1 MMERDTVWKAMA
13 TAYRGA
19 EGDLP
24 DRLMAAL
31 AAGQGEGG
39 DIRGMQSAA
48 IVVVAAEP
56 TGTEWG
62 DRLLDLRVE
71 DHATPVDEL
80 ARLVRLW
87 RAYGHAER
95 AEELELTHDLDG
107 AMRERFT
114 SPADPARPSRAGVL
128 GGGGDGPAGRLD
140 DARRTIAV
148 AHAAGP
154 GWAELLRR
162 VVADGQVPLDEE
174 GAGTPR
180 RGARRNRC
188 REHATAAQRE
198 PRRRRASRSEITT
211 SRPRSSRTRGS
222 GTSSGSDSRSGA
234 SPDHLGQLGLRERQ
248 LQHDRLALDPAV
260 ACGERREGP
269 ASRPARSR
277 KTRSDVCSVISRA
290 RPPSARSM
298 PSATPGCR
306 WTASSSVA
314 RSSATRI
321 VGSRVVAEADRGRP
335 STAESSPNASG
346 LRRVA
351 STISPP
357 SPDETHTFT
366 RPSAIT

>member
-114 SPADPARPSRAGVL
+114 PSRSSPTIPSWRSGRRWRWPRPVASTTL
-128 GGGGDGPAGRLD
+128 AARSRSPTRRDPAGRSCCAGWSPTARCRSTRRAQALLD
-140 DARRTIAV
+140 EAPPDGTGAASTRPRLSGSR
-148 AHAAGP
+148 AAG
-154 GWAELLRR
+154 G
-162 VVADGQVPLDEE
+162 
-174 GAGTPR
+174 PR
-180 RGARRNRC
+180 G
-188 REHATAAQRE
+188 
-198 PRRRRASRSEITT
+198 PR
-211 SRPRSSRTRGS
+211 SRPRGRGAPGTRGS

-234 SPDHLGQLGLRERQ
+234 SPR
-248 LQHDRLALDPAV
+248 P
-260 ACGERREGP
+260 
-269 ASRPARSR
+269 SRP
-277 KTRSDVCSVISRA
+277 TRSA
-290 RPPSARSM
+290 
-298 PSATPGCR
+298 
-306 WTASSSVA
+306 
-314 RSSATRI
+314 
-321 VGSRVVAEADRGRP
+321 
-335 STAESSPNASG
+335 
-346 LRRVA
+346 
-351 STISPP
+351 
-357 SPDETHTFT
+357 
-366 RPSAIT
+366 

>member
-1 MMERDTVWKAMA
+1 MA

-19 EGDLP
+19 EGDP

-107 AMRERFT
+107 AMRERFAPWRS
-114 SPADPARPSRAGVL
+114 SPTIPSWRSGRRWRWPSRS
-128 GGGGDGPAGRLD
+128 
-140 DARRTIAV
+140 
-148 AHAAGP
+148 
-154 GWAELLRR
+154 
-162 VVADGQVPLDEE
+162 
-174 GAGTPR
+174 
-180 RGARRNRC
+180 
-188 REHATAAQRE
+188 
-198 PRRRRASRSEITT
+198 PRRRSPHDRG
-211 SRPRSSRTRGS
+211 RPRGGTRLGGAVAPGGRRRPGAARRGGRRHSSTRRS
-222 GTSSGSDSRSGA
+222 TEPVPRALRPRLSGA
-234 SPDHLGQLGLRERQ
+234 APPEGLEVRDHDLAAAEPRNLVVLEHPQALIHALARAPDHLGQLGLRERQ

-260 ACGERREGP
+260 ACGERREGLP
-269 ASRPARSR
+269 GADPRGRGRSP
-277 KTRSDVCSVISRA
+277 RSDVCSVIPRA

-306 WTASSSVA
+306 WTASSSVPGRA
-314 RSSATRI
+314 PRGSSARGSSQRRIEAVRRPPRARRTRRDCE
-321 VGSRVVAEADRGRP
+321 GWRAPSRRPPRRDPHLHEAFGDHVERVP
-335 STAESSPNASG
+335 SSC
-346 LRRVA
+346 
-351 STISPP
+351 
-357 SPDETHTFT
+357 
-366 RPSAIT
+366 